1 MAELLGP
8 VKKDLVLQYGSDRI
22 DQKIIFKN
30 EDGNGTVS
38 IVVRRPLNLYGL
50 QYQDENG
57 VYWKFQMEKS

>member
-8 VKKDLVLQYGSDRI
+8 VKKDLVLKYGSGKI

-30 EDGNGTVS
+30 EDETGVVS
-38 IVVRRPLNLYGL
+38 IVVRRPLDMYGL

-57 VYWKFQMEKS
+57 EYWKFQMVKS